1 VLSYKTLINVE
12 RAFREIKNFL
22 EVGPLYHWNEKR
34 VRGHIFVCVLAYL
47 FEQELQVM
55 YRRQW
60 QKESE
65 QIQLIPDQAERSQ
78 KQEELN
84 RRWYTGERIIEELAR
99 WHVLKGEFLGKEF
112 LSVPPPTPMVQR
124 MLADVGIPLP
134 SKLIPLTR

>member
-1 VLSYKTLINVE
+1 MLSYKTLINVE